1 MKTMMKKSVFF
12 ALIVVVAVGL
22 SSCTKVVNEPCQF
35 NKVNVDFRV
44 PQNAWAF
51 DAANGWYSYYYET
64 NKITAYIYDYGSW
77 TMSHEYNPGT
87 KDAFLIQ
94 LPEFRF
100 LQDEGTGDFYT
111 QRTDY
116 EVGVGYVMV
125 YVTNSDYAYE
135 PGWKPDEM
143 YFHMQ
148 ITY

>member
-1 MKTMMKKSVFF
+1 MKTMMKKGVFF

-22 SSCTKVVNEPCQF
+22 NSCTKVVNEPCQF

-51 DAANGWYSYYYET
+51 DETNGWYCYYYET

-100 LQDEGTGDFYT
+100 IQDEGTGDFYT

>member
-1 MKTMMKKSVFF
+1 MKTMMKKGVFF

-22 SSCTKVVNEPCQF
+22 NSCTKVVNEPCQF

-51 DAANGWYSYYYET
+51 DETNGWYCYYYET

-100 LQDEGTGDFYT
+100 IQDEGTGDFYT

-148 ITY
+148 IT

>member
-12 ALIVVVAVGL
+12 ALMAVVIIGL

-35 NKVNVDFRV
+35 NKVNVDFHV
-44 PQNAWAF
+44 PQSAWAF
-51 DAANGWYSYYYET
+51 DET
-64 NKITAYIYDYGSW
+64 NKITEYIYDYGSW

-100 LQDEGTGDFYT
+100 MQDEGTGDFYT

-116 EVGVGYVMV
+116 EVGVGYVIV

>member
-1 MKTMMKKSVFF
+1 MMKKGVFF

-22 SSCTKVVNEPCQF
+22 NSCTKVVNEPCQF

-51 DAANGWYSYYYET
+51 DETNGWYCYYYET

-100 LQDEGTGDFYT
+100 IQDEGTGDFYT

>member
-1 MKTMMKKSVFF
+1 MKTMMKKCVFF
-12 ALIVVVAVGL
+12 ALMVVVAVGL
-22 SSCTKVVNEPCQF
+22 NSCTKVVNEPCQF

-51 DAANGWYSYYYET
+51 DETNGWYCYYYET

-87 KDAFLIQ
+87 KDAFLIP
-94 LPEFRF
+94 LPEFRS
-100 LQDEGTGDFYT
+100 LQDEGTRDFYT

-116 EVGVGYVMV
+116 EAGVGYVMV

-135 PGWKPDEM
+135 AGWKPDEM

>member
-22 SSCTKVVNEPCQF
+22 NSCTKVVNEPCQF

-51 DAANGWYSYYYET
+51 DETNGWYCYYYET
-64 NKITAYIYDYGSW
+64 NKITAYIYDYGNW

-100 LQDEGTGDFYT
+100 LQDEGTGDFYA

-116 EVGVGYVMV
+116 EVGVGYVIV